1 MNDEGVELQI
11 DVIFEAMKTKAFFNW
26 SGGKDSALALY
37 KILTGNK
44 YSVEHLVTTIS
55 KQYKRISMHGVREKL
70 LDQQAENIGI
80 PLEKLWLPDVASM
93 DDYDEVV
100 TGKMKELKEKQIE
113 HAIFGDIFLEDL
125 KKWREE
131 HLAKVGMKAVFPLWK
146 NDSRKL
152 VNEFIDLGFKTI
164 VVSVD
169 TKYLDESFAGRII
182 DRDFLKQLPTHVDP
196 CGENGEFHSFVFDGP
211 IFKKPVSF
219 TIGEKLYKEYPSHA
233 KDNKEINGFWYCDL
247 MPLS

>member
-1 MNDEGVELQI
+1 
-11 DVIFEAMKTKAFFNW
+11 MKTKAFFNW

-37 KILTGNK
+37 KVLDDHK
-44 YSVEHLVTTIS
+44 YSVEYLVTTIS
-55 KQYKRISMHGVREKL
+55 RQYRRISMHGVREAL

-80 PLEKLWLPDVASM
+80 PLEKVWLPEVASM
-93 DDYDEVV
+93 EVYDEVV
-100 TGKMKELKEKQIE
+100 SGKMKELKEKHIE

-125 KKWREE
+125 KKWRQEQ
-131 HLAKVGMKAVFPLWK
+131 LARVGMKAIFPLWK
-146 NDSRKL
+146 KDSHKL

-169 TKYLDESFAGRII
+169 TKYLDESYAGRII
-182 DRDFLKQLPTHVDP
+182 DREFLEQLPSHVDP

-219 TIGEKLYKEYPSHA
+219 TIGEKLYKKYPSHA
-233 KDNKEINGFWYCDL
+233 KENGECNGFW
-247 MPLS
+247 